1 MKKSKEL
8 NTQFRLPTYQKSEL
22 NKQLRRRSEESMK
35 LYIKYLNVFSNK
47 SVKLNQPFLGKE
59 KKKYLNY
66 KREIKISFQ
75 IDQMPNK
82 Y

>member
-35 LYIKYLNVFSNK
+35 LYIKYLNISSNK

>member
-35 LYIKYLNVFSNK
+35 LYIKYLNVSSNK